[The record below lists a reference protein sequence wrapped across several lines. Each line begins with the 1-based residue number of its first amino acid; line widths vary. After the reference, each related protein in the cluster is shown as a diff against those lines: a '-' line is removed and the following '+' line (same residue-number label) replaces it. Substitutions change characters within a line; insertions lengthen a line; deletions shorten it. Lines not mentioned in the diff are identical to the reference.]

1 MGRTKGST
9 LAVVGNWRRV
19 IKPHE
24 DWDEI
29 DGFLIISSAFPFK
42 RRGAKGCFITP
53 DEVVTQT
60 KARYAAQSSR
70 FLISK
75 RRSCPPSPPVPKVI
89 LRLKPPPSAPS
100 PPPLPPRPPSPP
112 PLPPLPPPSPPTK
125 TFDLEEFET
134 AIETE
139 RARYA
144 RYEAICDLAGV
155 PSVRRPIIPPA
166 KPRRR
171 RRRRDHLHTP
181 RPPRPPPIVVE
192 ARAPEP
198 NMLAMGEVDLICW
211 ETMPPP
217 TP

>member
-42 RRGAKGCFITP
+42 RRGAKGCFVTP

-60 KARYAAQSSR
+60 KMRYAVPSPR

-75 RRSCPPSPPVPKVI
+75 RRACPPSTPIPKVI
-89 LRLKPPPSAPS
+89 LRLKPPP
-100 PPPLPPRPPSPP
+100 PPPSRPPSP
-112 PLPPLPPPSPPTK
+112 PPLPPPSPPTK
-125 TFDLEEFET
+125 PFDLEEFE
-134 AIETE
+134 AVMETE
-139 RARYA
+139 RERHA
-144 RYEAICDLAGV
+144 RYEAICDRAGV
-155 PSVRRPIIPPA
+155 PSIKTVPRKSRP
-166 KPRRR
+166 R
-171 RRRRDHLHTP
+171 RRRRDHLHKP
-181 RPPRPPPIVVE
+181 CPPRPPPIVVE
-192 ARAPEP
+192 ARAPDP

-211 ETMPPP
+211 ETVPPP